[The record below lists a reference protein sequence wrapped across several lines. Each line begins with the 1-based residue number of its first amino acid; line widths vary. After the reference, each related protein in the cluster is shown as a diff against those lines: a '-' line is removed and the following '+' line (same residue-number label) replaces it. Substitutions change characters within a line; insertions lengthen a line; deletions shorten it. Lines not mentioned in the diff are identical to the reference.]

1 MKIIAINNKK
11 ELLEIK
17 NDQINEKVD
26 TIYLFNIINH
36 LYDLYDIVKS
46 DNINLDFLRRS
57 RIYLDRKSDDYSYK
71 ITHNS
76 PLFQMLD
83 LEEIIV
89 PIKVAV
95 FLGLDFDIDVV
106 SILPILK

>member
-1 MKIIAINNKK
+1 M
-11 ELLEIK
+11 ET
-17 NDQINEKVD
+17 DQINEKVD
-26 TIYLFNIINH
+26 SVYLFNNLDH
-36 LYDLYDIVKS
+36 LYDLYNIIKS
-46 DNINLDFLRRS
+46 DKISLDFIRRS
-57 RIYLDRKSDDYSYK
+57 RIYLDRKSENYDYL

-89 PIKVAV
+89 PNKIAV
-95 FLGLDFDIDVV
+95 SLGLDFDVDVV